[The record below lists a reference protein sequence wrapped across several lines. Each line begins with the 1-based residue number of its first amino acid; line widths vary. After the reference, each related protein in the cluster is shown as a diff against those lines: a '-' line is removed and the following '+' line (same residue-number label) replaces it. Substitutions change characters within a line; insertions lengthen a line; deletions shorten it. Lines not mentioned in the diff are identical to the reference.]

1 MAKLPVGKL
10 GSPGEDEGTRPARPN
25 AKARELTATEL
36 ARGSTEDLKPA
47 GPGAGGKPTAK
58 LSNRP
63 KDVAKA
69 IAATIQARRGT
80 LRPSLVFHFR
90 VPAAAVRLLGV
101 VVTRGLCSRAQAE
114 IERSNK
120 DPAVFGPLVAEH
132 LQASRGPWAV
142 ESFRCRLAYFIRD
155 SAYKIY

>member
-1 MAKLPVGKL
+1 MTPTTLALATYAYTRRAPRGLQQLGQLEALPLAAGVMAKLPVGKL

-80 LRPSLVFHFR
+80 LRPSLVSHFR
-90 VPAAAVRLLGV
+90 VPAGQQPCDCSVWLLHA
-101 VVTRGLCSRAQAE
+101 RA
-114 IERSNK
+114 
-120 DPAVFGPLVAEH
+120 
-132 LQASRGPWAV
+132 
-142 ESFRCRLAYFIRD
+142 
-155 SAYKIY
+155 